1 MKGTSVIASA
11 ADSDGGGCTD
21 EAHGM
26 QATATTTKM
35 SEARCDVEPVSA
47 SDVVVDVCPI
57 ARFVA
62 AELHRATLTTA
73 V

>member
-1 MKGTSVIASA
+1 VM
-11 ADSDGGGCTD
+11 
-21 EAHGM
+21 
-26 QATATTTKM
+26 
-35 SEARCDVEPVSA
+35 VEM
-47 SDVVVDVCPI
+47 CPI